1 MGPEL
6 RRFLPG
12 ENLLLFLPLRIKDE
26 SQRERERE
34 RPFQLVRLFYV
45 LERLVVPLFC
55 LNYQWQPSSHSS
67 AVEWKT

>member
-45 LERLVVPLFC
+45 LERLVVPLLPKLSMAAKLPF
-55 LNYQWQPSSHSS
+55 
-67 AVEWKT
+67 KRR